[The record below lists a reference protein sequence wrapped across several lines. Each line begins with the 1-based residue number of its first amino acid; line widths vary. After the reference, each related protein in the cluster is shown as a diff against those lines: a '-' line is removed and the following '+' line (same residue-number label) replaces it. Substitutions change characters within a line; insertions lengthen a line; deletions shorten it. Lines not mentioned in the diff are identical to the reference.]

1 MRIFRLIA
9 SSIILLPCLLP
20 AANKEHEAM
29 MRDLALLQ
37 DQVRTLQKTLDEKM
51 AALMAVIQQAVNS
64 ADKSNTSIL
73 VLESKVT
80 ERMTSLERSLSQSL
94 ATMGT
99 KVDTMADEFR
109 ILKENMAD
117 LNAKM
122 SRLQTKFVDVENAVK
137 TLQNP
142 PPPPPGVGADA
153 PASVPSLSSPAP
165 PAATNLSRPPAGVS
179 AETVYR
185 DAYRDM
191 MGGKLDLALEGFE
204 NYLRWFPA
212 TDLACNA
219 QFYIG
224 NIHFRK
230 KNLEKALSAFDDVLE
245 KYPSDCNKRNDAL
258 YAKARVLTEG
268 NQPSAAASVYRQL
281 RKENPTGEWA
291 TKAANGLRDL
301 GFSASQPAPKKRK

>member
-1 MRIFRLIA
+1 MRILRLIGMV
-9 SSIILLPCLLP
+9 LLTLPTLLP

-37 DQVRTLQKTLDEKM
+37 DQLRVMQKSLDERM
-51 AALMAVIQQAVNS
+51 AALMAVVQQSVNS

-73 VLESKVT
+73 VLETKMT
-80 ERMTSLERSLSQSL
+80 ERMTTLERSLTQSL
-94 ATMGT
+94 ANMSA

-117 LNAKM
+117 LNSKM
-122 SRLQTKFVDVENAVK
+122 GRLQTKFVDVENAVK
-137 TLQNP
+137 TMQNP
-142 PPPPPGVGADA
+142 PPPPPAAAGTEPTPGTAAAGVPG
-153 PASVPSLSSPAP
+153 LSQM
-165 PAATNLSRPPAGVS
+165 SRPPAGVS

-185 DAYRDM
+185 DAYRDQLA
-191 MGGKLDLALEGFE
+191 GKNDQALEGFE
-204 NYLRWFPA
+204 NYLRWYPG

-224 NIHFRK
+224 NVYFK
-230 KNLEKALSAFDDVLE
+230 KKELEKALAAFDDVLE

-258 YAKARVLTEG
+258 HAKAKVLVEG
-268 NQPSAAASVYRQL
+268 NQPSAAAAVYRQL

-291 TKAANGLRDL
+291 TKANAGLREL
-301 GFSASQPAPKKRK
+301 GFSANTPATKKRR